1 MPTLLQSE
9 HATQEPLSPGKPL
22 DEENP
27 LDQTALGALREFFLI
42 LDSWDRAEARKLMAD
57 PVYSNP
63 FDPKHKAMRDE
74 VAGIY
79 KSVGQMA

>member
-42 LDSWDRAEARKLMAD
+42 LDSWDRAEARKL
-57 PVYSNP
+57 SNGP
-63 FDPKHKAMRDE
+63 RSLVDNPPRQAQGDRNNGAASRRVK
-74 VAGIY
+74 
-79 KSVGQMA
+79 